1 MVRLNIEKCFEQI
14 SDKRIKINKLQQEID
29 AIKVRLDSHLKS
41 ELNKL
46 SIKYFKCTDENEK
59 NRLETEIKKLMEVS
73 LDESK

>member
-1 MVRLNIEKCFEQI
+1 MARLNIEKCFEQI
-14 SDKRIKINKLQQEID
+14 TYKRAKINKLQQEID
-29 AIKVRLDSHLKS
+29 AIKVRLDSHVKM

-59 NRLETEIKKLMEVS
+59 NRLETEIKRLMEVS